1 MALLELVNYRAWT
14 ELLGPDREWRL
25 QAEQASVYREAQLA
39 AARVGAMAVPLRY
52 DYIAV
57 LASNVGPEELS
68 SVAEAVRSV
77 APVEV
82 RWASG
87 CGPTPADA
95 VRRAFESLRGRPAA
109 DPCGAEISI
118 VGQVDLNDVTGLTE
132 RTDPLRAFEAVQEVL
147 AAVRATVAPRG
158 GVAEYLGGDNILVV
172 YPVEGFE
179 DLARR
184 VSLVSN
190 VKVGVGVAR
199 RPRAASELATRALD
213 EIRSRRA
220 EPVRILLEDGVAE
233 LLRSQ

>member
-25 QAEQASVYREAQLA
+25 QAEQASIYREAQLA

-95 VRRAFESLRGRPAA
+95 VRRAFEALRGRSPGG
-109 DPCGAEISI
+109 PCSAEVSV

-132 RTDPLRAFEAVQEVL
+132 RTDPLKAFEAVQEVL
-147 AAVRATVAPRG
+147 SAVRATVAPRG

-172 YPVEGFE
+172 YPVDSYE

-184 VSLVSN
+184 VSLVSS

-233 LLRSQ
+233 LLRPQ